1 MDDPVFGAHWDCRR
15 GITRYA
21 QKHYAESI
29 ADLKAA
35 LAQAREPW
43 HMAPP
48 WHRDQLQLDP
58 GEAGHS
64 AGPGGWS

>member
-1 MDDPVFGAHWDCRR
+1 MVKYWKVRFQNPWMKWITMFSDPIGIDCRR

-43 HMAPP
+43 HIMAP
-48 WHRDQLQLDP
+48 
-58 GEAGHS
+58 
-64 AGPGGWS
+64 